1 MRSKRSNDQQP
12 KQQANRCFGYKKE
25 FGMNKVA
32 KNIIAALKTM
42 SLPVILMVVMKLV
55 FPENIG
61 MRTLQNMIYQS
72 VPAAILAWGVSFN
85 MKIGNWDF
93 SVGAAA
99 MISAIV
105 GGNIASMLGL
115 GPVGMLVLCT
125 GVGLLCG
132 CITGTLYYLLKIPT
146 LIISLGMVYLMESL
160 SAIIFNG
167 AGVFITGE
175 YVALTEAL
183 PMLGFGAAALAFSIF
198 LFYARPFG
206 YHVRAVGNGA
216 AIAAQEGIDIYKV
229 KFRVLVIA
237 STFAGLYAFAT
248 LARTGVWKASSS
260 PMSTMGTCFDAMM
273 CVFIGQALGAAT
285 NQFIGIYFGSVTL
298 QMVKLLIILLGIKS
312 TFTQVIISMIVL
324 VFMCISTRADH
335 NNKLQLQK
343 GRVTA

>member
-1 MRSKRSNDQQP
+1 
-12 KQQANRCFGYKKE
+12 
-25 FGMNKVA
+25 
-32 KNIIAALKTM
+32 
-42 SLPVILMVVMKLV
+42 
-55 FPENIG
+55 
-61 MRTLQNMIYQS
+61 
-72 VPAAILAWGVSFN
+72 

-99 MISAIV
+99 MIAAIV
-105 GGNIASMLGL
+105 GGNLASMLGL
-115 GPVGMLVLCT
+115 GPAGMFVLCT
-125 GVGLLCG
+125 GTGLLCG

-146 LIISLGMVYLMESL
+146 LIVSLGMVYLMESL
-160 SAIIFNG
+160 SAIIFDG

-175 YVALTEAL
+175 YVALGEAV
-183 PMLGFGAAALAFSIF
+183 PMLLFGAAVLVFAMF

-216 AIAAQEGIDIYKV
+216 AIAAQEGIDIYRV

-324 VFMCISTRADH
+324 VFMCISTRADY

-343 GRVTA
+343 GRVAA